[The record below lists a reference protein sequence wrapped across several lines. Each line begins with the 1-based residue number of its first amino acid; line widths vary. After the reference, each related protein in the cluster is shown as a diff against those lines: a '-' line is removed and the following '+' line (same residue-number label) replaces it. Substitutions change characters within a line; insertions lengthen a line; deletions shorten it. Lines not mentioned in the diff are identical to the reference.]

1 MDHHH
6 AAVPGWTV
14 NTEVTLNM
22 KLLTNLHV
30 LVLGLGD
37 SGLAMV
43 RWCAMQGAQVTVVD
57 NREQPPG
64 LASLQ
69 NEGIAATFIHGNFDA
84 ALMDDHS
91 IKAVFKSPG
100 LSPEQV
106 QAVWTAAKQR
116 GLWLGTELSLFT
128 HALSHLAAGR
138 DYRPHI
144 VAITGTNGKTTVTTL
159 TSLLLKSAGMH
170 VAMAGNIGPSLLDT
184 LRDNL
189 DNLPKAW
196 VLELSSFQL
205 DDEDTFE
212 PTAACILNLTQD
224 HLDWHADMHSYGKAK
239 SHIYGKQAVAIMP
252 RGDDVVA
259 GLLPK
264 DAAKKKTELRRIMTF
279 GVDMPQVAGDYGLEN
294 VNGMTWLVKAAAPE
308 TEGKRLV
315 DEDLWIQRLMP
326 ADALRLRGQHNALNA
341 LAALALASSC
351 GASLAPML
359 HALRE
364 YRGEPHRMQSIGVV
378 NDIEYIDDSKGTNV
392 GATLAAV
399 QSLGI
404 DKKLILIL
412 GGDGKGQDFSPLR
425 QVINRCVRAVVLMGK
440 DAPRIEQAVSGL
452 GITVLHAVDMQAA
465 VHTASQHAQTADIVL
480 LSPACSSLDMF
491 KNYAERGSQ
500 FEACVQGLILE
511 VGHA

>member
-1 MDHHH
+1 M
-6 AAVPGWTV
+6 
-14 NTEVTLNM
+14 
-22 KLLTNLHV
+22 
-30 LVLGLGD
+30 
-37 SGLAMV
+37 
-43 RWCAMQGAQVTVVD
+43 
-57 NREQPPG
+57 
-64 LASLQ
+64 
-69 NEGIAATFIHGNFDA
+69 I
-84 ALMDDHS
+84 
-91 IKAVFKSPG
+91 
-100 LSPEQV
+100 
-106 QAVWTAAKQR
+106 
-116 GLWLGTELSLFT
+116 
-128 HALSHLAAGR
+128 
-138 DYRPHI
+138 
-144 VAITGTNGKTTVTTL
+144 
-159 TSLLLKSAGMH
+159 
-170 VAMAGNIGPSLLDT
+170 
-184 LRDNL
+184 
-189 DNLPKAW
+189 
-196 VLELSSFQL
+196 
-205 DDEDTFE
+205 
-212 PTAACILNLTQD
+212 
-224 HLDWHADMHSYGKAK
+224 
-239 SHIYGKQAVAIMP
+239 
-252 RGDDVVA
+252 A

-452 GITVLHAVDMQAA
+452 GITVLYAVDMQAA
-465 VHTASQHAQTADIVL
+465 VLTASQHAQTADIVL

-500 FEACVQGLILE
+500 FEACVQGMILE
-511 VGHA
+511 EGHA

>member
-1 MDHHH
+1 
-6 AAVPGWTV
+6 
-14 NTEVTLNM
+14 
-22 KLLTNLHV
+22 
-30 LVLGLGD
+30 
-37 SGLAMV
+37 
-43 RWCAMQGAQVTVVD
+43 
-57 NREQPPG
+57 
-64 LASLQ
+64 
-69 NEGIAATFIHGNFDA
+69 
-84 ALMDDHS
+84 
-91 IKAVFKSPG
+91 
-100 LSPEQV
+100 
-106 QAVWTAAKQR
+106 
-116 GLWLGTELSLFT
+116 
-128 HALSHLAAGR
+128 
-138 DYRPHI
+138 
-144 VAITGTNGKTTVTTL
+144 
-159 TSLLLKSAGMH
+159 
-170 VAMAGNIGPSLLDT
+170 
-184 LRDNL
+184 
-189 DNLPKAW
+189 
-196 VLELSSFQL
+196 
-205 DDEDTFE
+205 
-212 PTAACILNLTQD
+212 
-224 HLDWHADMHSYGKAK
+224 MHSYGKAK

-399 QSLGI
+399 
-404 DKKLILIL
+404 
-412 GGDGKGQDFSPLR
+412 
-425 QVINRCVRAVVLMGK
+425 
-440 DAPRIEQAVSGL
+440 
-452 GITVLHAVDMQAA
+452 
-465 VHTASQHAQTADIVL
+465 HTASQHAQTADIVL

-500 FEACVQGLILE
+500 FEACVQGMILE
-511 VGHA
+511 EGHA